1 MSLLEPKGKSTRMGT
16 EFVKVSKSQR
26 HFSKHKTSLATI
38 DMMFCSTCC
47 FVVPNS
53 LSELGCFCEQVVR
66 NSFWC
71 LQRQM
76 QHQKQQQSA
85 LRVVFKWSHAVL
97 NYFVCSQW
105 LGLFY
110 PSSKCEHPNRF
121 QVILQHLRASG
132 FHESVATKRFQ
143 HAFFG
148 GFILETMWPI
158 GVGHLVPTCI
168 SGSALEVGG

>member
-1 MSLLEPKGKSTRMGT
+1 MSLLEPKGTSTWMGT

-66 NSFWC
+66 NSISC

-85 LRVVFKWSHAVL
+85 LRVVFKWSHAIL
-97 NYFVCSQW
+97 NCFVCSQW
-105 LGLFY
+105 RALFY
-110 PSSKCEHPNRF
+110 PSSKCVHPNTF
-121 QVILQHLRASG
+121 QMILQHLRASG
-132 FHESVATKRFQ
+132 FHESVETNRF
-143 HAFFG
+143 HEIFRS
-148 GFILETMWPI
+148 FILETMWPI
-158 GVGHLVPTCI
+158 GTDTWSHLHFWL
-168 SGSALEVGG
+168 SVGGGT